1 MGEHDPFM
9 KNNVY
14 PHTFRFF
21 MRENRKA
28 QMQYKNWAT
37 DATWLPHRKPLAIL
51 WSIPEGIPSL
61 AQPILRC
68 KEGIQ
73 RDELLGKT
81 KTGSNRM
88 RDAQLKWWGDFV
100 KEQESVW
107 TLWNGTSVGQHEVL
121 KSKHWPLNTLRQY
134 SQRKTSAST
143 GAPGPTRQDNKLQRP
158 LKKETTFPSR

>member
-1 MGEHDPFM
+1 MGEHVPFM

-68 KEGIQ
+68 KEDIQGDGGILS
-73 RDELLGKT
+73 RNRSRFGHCGTVRLLGNMKSLKANTGRLTHSGSTVKGKHQPVQVLLDQLDKT
-81 KTGSNRM
+81 
-88 RDAQLKWWGDFV
+88 
-100 KEQESVW
+100 
-107 TLWNGTSVGQHEVL
+107 TSCKDH
-121 KSKHWPLNTLRQY
+121 
-134 SQRKTSAST
+134 
-143 GAPGPTRQDNKLQRP
+143 
-158 LKKETTFPSR
+158 

>member
-1 MGEHDPFM
+1 M

-68 KEGIQ
+68 KEDIQGDGGILS
-73 RDELLGKT
+73 RNRSRFGHCGTVRLLGNMK
-81 KTGSNRM
+81 S
-88 RDAQLKWWGDFV
+88 LKA
-100 KEQESVW
+100 
-107 TLWNGTSVGQHEVL
+107 
-121 KSKHWPLNTLRQY
+121 NT
-134 SQRKTSAST
+134 A
-143 GAPGPTRQDNKLQRP
+143 A
-158 LKKETTFPSR
+158 

>member
-1 MGEHDPFM
+1 
-9 KNNVY
+9 
-14 PHTFRFF
+14 
-21 MRENRKA
+21 
-28 QMQYKNWAT
+28 MQYKNWAT

-88 RDAQLKWWGDFV
+88 RDAQLKWWRDFV

-107 TLWNGTSVGQHEVL
+107 TLWKANTGRLTHSGSTVKG
-121 KSKHWPLNTLRQY
+121 KHQPV
-134 SQRKTSAST
+134 
-143 GAPGPTRQDNKLQRP
+143 
-158 LKKETTFPSR
+158 

>member
-1 MGEHDPFM
+1 M

-81 KTGSNRM
+81 KRGSNRM
-88 RDAQLKWWGDFV
+88 RDAQLKWWGILSRNRSRFGHCGTVRLLGNMKSLKANTGRLTHSGSTV
-100 KEQESVW
+100 KGKHQPVQVLLDQLDK
-107 TLWNGTSVGQHEVL
+107 TTSCKDH
-121 KSKHWPLNTLRQY
+121 
-134 SQRKTSAST
+134 
-143 GAPGPTRQDNKLQRP
+143 
-158 LKKETTFPSR
+158 